1 MDVGKLAIFLDTVT
15 IGSMKK
21 AAEKYNYT
29 QGGML
34 YLVNAVEQE
43 LGLPVIRRDHR
54 GISWNPA
61 GRELEPFLRQL
72 VEAERELAAKTALLQ
87 QRKGRSLTVGAYPS
101 VASLIL
107 PQVMNRFLAQ
117 GREANI
123 TLRMGCQELPDWL
136 ESGEIDL
143 AVMQREDGREG
154 DWDWLPLMDLP
165 TVAAIPSAF
174 LDREY
179 DSITMEEFSAFPFLN
194 STSNSVNETI
204 SKLPRAGTRIS
215 VSMPDGLGTLRLVS
229 QGLGATGITSLYQD
243 ICPKNVEMIPFDPP
257 IVHSYY
263 IVRRGQ
269 DIQSTLAEDFIK
281 VLREY
286 CQGYAMSHG

>member
-43 LGLPVIRRDHR
+43 LGMPVIRRDHR

-72 VEAERELAAKTALLQ
+72 VEAERELAEKTALLQ

-154 DWDWLPLMDLP
+154 DWVPLMDLP

-204 SKLPRAGTRIS
+204 SKLPRAGARIS